1 MDLAGRMAVRFLVL
15 PQTLQR
21 ILLVKLAKTLPQ
33 RREARGKEFRC
44 AKEIF

>member
-1 MDLAGRMAVRFLVL
+1 MDLAGHITARLFVL

-33 RREARGKEFRC
+33 RREAWGKEFWC
-44 AKEIF
+44 AKEIL